1 MKYKQSRKKDML
13 ISRTEIFQYANK
25 KYGTKPDY
33 PWMKLPGYAVLR
45 HSENTK
51 LYGLIANV
59 SRKKLQLDGDEI
71 VDILNVKCDPILIGS
86 LRMQDGIL
94 PAYHMNR
101 FNWISILLDGSVDI
115 NMIYS
120 LLDMSFELTLNN
132 KKHGRSQSGANTEW
146 IVPANPKYFDLDKAF
161 MDNDV
166 ILWKQSN
173 NIAVGDIVYMYVAA
187 PYSSIKYKCKVVE
200 VNIPYNYNDDKVN
213 MNRVMKIKLLTKYD
227 SYSVNLAML
236 REHGVYA
243 VRGPRSIPISLI
255 KEIET
260 LYK

>member
-1 MKYKQSRKKDML
+1 M
-13 ISRTEIFQYANK
+13 IS
-25 KYGTKPDY
+25 
-33 PWMKLPGYAVLR
+33 
-45 HSENTK
+45 
-51 LYGLIANV
+51 NV

-86 LRMQDGIL
+86 LCTQDGFL

-101 FNWISILLDGSVDI
+101 LNWISILLDGSVDI
-115 NMIYS
+115 DTIYF
-120 LLDMSFELTLNN
+120 LLDMSFELTLNS
-132 KKHGRSQSGANTEW
+132 KKLGRSQAGANTEW
-146 IVPANPKYFDLDKAF
+146 LVPANPKYFDLDKAF

-200 VNIPYNYNDDKVN
+200 VNIPYNYNDDKVS

-227 SYSVNLAML
+227 RYSINLAML

>member
-1 MKYKQSRKKDML
+1 ML

-33 PWMKLPGYAVLR
+33 PRMKLPGYAVLR
-45 HSENTK
+45 HSDNTK
-51 LYGLIANV
+51 WYGLISNV

-86 LRMQDGIL
+86 LRIQDGFL

-101 FNWISILLDGSVDI
+101 LNWISILLDGSVDI
-115 NMIYS
+115 DTIYF
-120 LLDMSFELTLNN
+120 LLDMSFELTLNS
-132 KKHGRSQSGANTEW
+132 KKLGRSQAGANTEW

-200 VNIPYNYNDDKVN
+200 VNIPYNYNDDKVS

-227 SYSVNLAML
+227 SYSINLALL

-255 KEIET
+255 NEIET